1 MTTRIFLRFDSEVA
15 RLRHFCRRS
24 LLKLRL
30 SRLRLLRKV
39 EVSGPCHLDA
49 PLIADGGGV
58 VTLAS
63 NVFIG
68 YHLAPCTGAGE
79 IRLQARYPASR
90 ISLGDSTVLSNN
102 VTIIA
107 VESVEIGPRC
117 QIGDHTLIFDS
128 DFHHSDSTRRNAP
141 NPPTARVSIEQDV
154 WIGSRVT
161 ILKGVRIGA
170 RSIIAAGAVVTSSIP
185 PDSIAAGVPA
195 KVIKSSVDPA
205 TRPSPA
211 TPVPPWSHS

>member
-1 MTTRIFLRFDSEVA
+1 MTNRIFRRLDFEVA
-15 RLRHFCRRS
+15 RLRHYCRRS

-39 EVSGPCHLDA
+39 DVSEPCRLDA
-49 PLIADGGGV
+49 PLIADGWGV

-63 NVFIG
+63 NVGIG

-90 ISLGDSTVLSNN
+90 INLGESTVLSNN

-107 VESVEIGPRC
+107 VECVEIGPRC
-117 QIGDHTLIFDS
+117 LIGDHTLIMDS
-128 DFHHSDSTRRNAP
+128 DFHHADPARRNVP

-170 RSIIAAGAVVTSSIP
+170 RSIIGAGAVVTTNIP

-195 KVIKSSVDPA
+195 KVIRSNV
-205 TRPSPA
+205 SPDA
-211 TPVPPWSHS
+211 RSH